1 MGDGPSDVAA
11 LEEQVVQRISQ
22 QLAALEGRLADR
34 LDAAVAAAATLQRRS
49 PQLAAVQVISSS
61 PAARIPAE
69 TAEACRD
76 GGAAVDNTFDGGA
89 DIDEVSAL
97 AVAAASGVG
106 QAFAHGSGD
115 AESAPVFEGESSF
128 GNMV

>member
-11 LEEQVVQRISQ
+11 LEARIVQRILQ
-22 QLAALEGRLADR
+22 QLAALEGRLVDR

-49 PQLAAVQVISSS
+49 PQLAALQVISSS
-61 PAARIPAE
+61 PAAKIPAE

-115 AESAPVFEGESSF
+115 A
-128 GNMV
+128 

>member
-1 MGDGPSDVAA
+1 MGDGPSDATALEERIVQRVVAA
-11 LEEQVVQRISQ
+11 LEERGASLEARV
-22 QLAALEGRLADR
+22 AALD
-34 LDAAVAAAATLQRRS
+34 
-49 PQLAAVQVISSS
+49 
-61 PAARIPAE
+61 IPAE

-106 QAFAHGSGD
+106 QVFADGSGD
-115 AESAPVFEGESSF
+115 AESAQVFTRWKQRLAIGDVAPIGLKPMES
-128 GNMV
+128 GTAEQLW